1 MLIYKIVPRRDWE
14 AAPDPYEGSTT
25 DQADGFLH
33 FSTAPQLA
41 ETLSLYYA
49 DQDDL
54 LLVAVES
61 TALADNLAFE
71 YAPSRREDF
80 PHLFA
85 PLAHRDVLWTR
96 PIGRNT
102 EGFVLPPLD

>member
-1 MLIYKIVPRRDWE
+1 MLIFKIVPRHDWE
-14 AAPDPYEGSTT
+14 AAPDPYPGSAV

-33 FSTAPQLA
+33 FSTAAQLA

-61 TALADNLAFE
+61 TAVAADLAFE

-80 PHLFA
+80 PHLFS

-96 PIGRNT
+96 PISRNT
-102 EGFVLPPLD
+102 DGFVLPPLD